1 MIFLYL
7 KFVSSFKPTVIHS
20 QVTGSS
26 GTITEL
32 NSRPIL
38 ELSQI
43 NTTYFA
49 SLSYLFSCI

>member
-7 KFVSSFKPTVIHS
+7 KFVSSFKPTVIQS